1 MICTATFL
9 QFCGDGWMTILDF
22 DLDVN
27 EMYVHTYSTEFDEF
41 RTDNY
46 AELTLPIDWAWNE
59 RFYKEASDITDA
71 K

>member
-1 MICTATFL
+1 
-9 QFCGDGWMTILDF
+9 MTILDF

-46 AELTLPIDWAWNE
+46 AELTLPLDWDWEE
-59 RFYKEASDITDA
+59 RFYKKTSDFGDA